1 MSTFLGGSIKLP
13 KARWAPGLMLFVAL
27 AGGCSRRPVAI
38 EVSPRPVRIFGLE
51 RSQRLTGRLVDK
63 KGRPVQSG
71 SLKWSS
77 SKNDVVTVDS
87 SGRLQSKSA
96 GRSVVTA
103 SFEKL
108 STDVPV
114 EVVDLKAIEI
124 APASARL
131 VGPVGTTM
139 LLSATLKNSKGMPVS
154 WPVSWS
160 SLRPAT
166 ATVSQDG
173 TVTAVSPGITTIIVK
188 AGDLQGASEVTV
200 TVGDISRLEI
210 RPATALVRVGDSQHF
225 EVIAYGPDG
234 KTYEGSAAVFLS
246 SDAAVATVDGAGI
259 ASGIAAGTATIKAA
273 VAGVSA
279 EATLL
284 VN

>member
-1 MSTFLGGSIKLP
+1 MI
-13 KARWAPGLMLFVAL
+13 LFVAL
-27 AGGCSRRPVAI
+27 AAGCSRKPAAI
-38 EVSPRPVRIFGLE
+38 EVSPRPVRIFGLL
-51 RSQRLTGRLVDK
+51 RSQRLTGRLLDK

-71 SLKWSS
+71 SIKWSS
-77 SKNDVVTVDS
+77 SKADIVTVDG

-96 GRSVVTA
+96 GRCVVTA

-139 LLSATLKNSKGMPVS
+139 TLTAILKNSKGAPIS
-154 WPVSWS
+154 WPTSWS
-160 SLRPAT
+160 SSRPAT

-173 TVTAVSPGITTIIVK
+173 TVTAVGPGTTTMIAK
-188 AGDLQGASEVTV
+188 AGDLQGASEITV
-200 TVGDISRLEI
+200 VVGDINHLEI

-225 EVIAYGPDG
+225 EVVAFGPDG
-234 KTYEGSAAVFLS
+234 KTYEGSAAVFRS

-259 ASGIAAGTATIKAA
+259 ASGIAAGTATIKAT
-273 VAGVSA
+273 VAGISA

>member
-1 MSTFLGGSIKLP
+1 
-13 KARWAPGLMLFVAL
+13 MLFVAL
-27 AGGCSRRPVAI
+27 AGGCSRKPAAI

-63 KGRPVQSG
+63 KGHPVQSG

-87 SGRLQSKSA
+87 SGKLQPKSA

-103 SFEKL
+103 SFENL

-114 EVVDLKAIEI
+114 EVVDLKAIET

-139 LLSATLKNSKGMPVS
+139 LLSAILKNSKGMPVS

-160 SLRPAT
+160 SSRPAT
-166 ATVSQDG
+166 ATISQDG
-173 TVTAVSPGITTIIVK
+173 TVTAVSPGITTIIAK
-188 AGDLQGASEVTV
+188 AGDLQGASEITV

-234 KTYEGSAAVFLS
+234 KTYEGSAAVFRS

>member
-1 MSTFLGGSIKLP
+1 MP
-13 KARWAPGLMLFVAL
+13 RARWALGMSLFVAL
-27 AGGCSRRPVAI
+27 AVGCSRKPAAI
-38 EVSPRPVRIFGLE
+38 EVSPRPVRIFGLD

-63 KGRPVQSG
+63 KGRPLQSG
-71 SLKWSS
+71 SLQWSS
-77 SKNDVVTVDS
+77 SKSDVVTVDS
-87 SGRLQSKSA
+87 TGRLQAKSA

-108 STDVPV
+108 STEVPV

-139 LLSATLKNSKGMPVS
+139 VLSATLKNSKGTPVS
-154 WPVSWS
+154 WPVTWS
-160 SLRPAT
+160 SARPAT
-166 ATVSQDG
+166 ATISQDG
-173 TVTAVSPGITTIIVK
+173 TVTAVQPGTTTIIAR
-188 AGDLQGASEVTV
+188 AGDLQGASEITIV
-200 TVGDISRLEI
+200 VGDISRLEV
-210 RPATALVRVGDSQHF
+210 RPATALVRIGDSQHF
-225 EVIAYGPDG
+225 EVVAYGPDG
-234 KTYEGSAAVFLS
+234 KTYEGSAAVFRS
-246 SDAAVATVDGAGI
+246 SDDKVATVDGGGI
-259 ASGIAAGTATIKAA
+259 ASGIAAGTATIKAT